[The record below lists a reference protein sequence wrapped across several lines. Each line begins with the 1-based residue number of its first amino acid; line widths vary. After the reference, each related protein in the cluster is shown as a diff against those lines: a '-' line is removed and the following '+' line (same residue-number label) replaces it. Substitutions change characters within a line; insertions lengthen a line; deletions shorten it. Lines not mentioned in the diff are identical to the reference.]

1 MTKTGLLGLAV
12 LVAVSPS
19 MVGAQSR
26 VASVAKAMPSR
37 YIEPTCDI
45 SAGHFL
51 VSSGVT
57 YLAVGSGG
65 NRNID
70 GTTDPAKVE
79 TALNNAVRVITQAIR
94 ENDQGDNAGA
104 WYFLGRAYLQQGD
117 VHGADSAFV
126 KAVELAPACA
136 EDVSSWR
143 QRAVLPLMA
152 PAGEYADQGKVD
164 SAIVLFKQAASIA
177 PGMPQ
182 ANYNLG
188 VIYANA
194 DQADSAIKYFKLAQK
209 DAEASPE
216 AYLNERNSATFN
228 LAAMYQRA
236 EQHPEA
242 VIELRKYLEWVPGD
256 NDARRALATSLRAS
270 GQTDAAMEVEKE
282 ALAAAQASGSLSSG
296 DLMSMG
302 VNQFNAGSYADAAES
317 FKKVLE
323 MEPHNRDAQYNLAN
337 AYLSVDGQFG
347 TELVAVSSALV
358 EREPLNEDN
367 RKMLVQGL
375 RRTNQQDSLIAVVT
389 ELLAMPTSVGIDRF
403 ASNDDGALL
412 AGHGLGRQAERD
424 GAAVPATPRTLVVEF
439 LDNGGAV
446 VASSEVT
453 IPALEPGVKY
463 EWTAN
468 GTGAGIVG
476 WRYRVK

>member
-1 MTKTGLLGLAV
+1 MKKTGLLGLAV
-12 LVAVSPS
+12 LFTIGPAVAA
-19 MVGAQSR
+19 GQTR
-26 VASVAKAMPSR
+26 VASVAKAMPTR
-37 YIEPTCDI
+37 YIEPTCDVR
-45 SAGHFL
+45 AGHFL

-70 GTTDPAKVE
+70 GTTDPEKVE
-79 TALNNAVRVITQAIR
+79 TALGNAVRVITQAIR
-94 ENDQGDNAGA
+94 ENDQGSNGGA

-117 VHGADSAFV
+117 VHGADSAFTR
-126 KAVELAPACA
+126 ALDLAPACA
-136 EDVSSWR
+136 EDIKGWR

-164 SAIVLFKQAASIA
+164 SAIVLFKLASSIA

-194 DQADSAIKYFKLAQK
+194 DQPDSAIKYFQLAQK

-216 AYLNERNSATFN
+216 AYTNERNSSTFN

-236 EQHPEA
+236 ERHSDA
-242 VIELRKYLEWVPGD
+242 VTELRKYLEWVPGD

-270 GQTDAAMEVEKE
+270 GQTAAALEVEKE
-282 ALAAAQASGSLSSG
+282 ALAAAQASGNLSSG

-302 VNQFNAGSYADAAES
+302 VNQFNAGSYVDAAES
-317 FKKVLE
+317 FRKVLE
-323 MEPHNRDAQYNLAN
+323 LEPHNRDAQYNLAN
-337 AYLSVDGQFG
+337 AYLSVDGEYG
-347 TELVAVSSALV
+347 EELVEVGRALLA
-358 EREPLNEDN
+358 REPLSEDN
-367 RKMLVQGL
+367 RKLLAQGF
-375 RRTNQQDSLIAVVT
+375 RRTNVQDSLIAVVT

-403 ASNDDGALL
+403 AVNDEGALL
-412 AGHGLGRQAERD
+412 AGYGLGRQAERD
-424 GAAVPATPRTLVVEF
+424 GAAVPATARTIVVEF
-439 LDNGGAV
+439 VDKAGATV
-446 VASSEVT
+446 SAAEVA